1 MRKNKLVTLGIVGML
16 SISLLAGCASKGNSS
31 EGTQAAQTTVE
42 STTQEEVTTTEENK
56 AEGFSIYYADALK
69 EAEGEVLE
77 LKEMPEKIVCLSN
90 AALEI
95 LADLDIR
102 PVAITSTAT
111 GDYPDW
117 VSELPVIETGMS
129 KLDTESV
136 IALEPDLVIMGS
148 HLKETYSQVL
158 IDAGISIYYT
168 NEGHISYEETKDQ
181 ALVLA
186 KSFGGDKELEKL
198 QAEFKEVEARAEEYK
213 NSHEA
218 QKAML
223 LFTQSYQS
231 TSESYLGS
239 MLKLMGFEIVSDNL
253 VDPSVKAAPLDM
265 EALMGQE
272 IDIVFAVYPGVP
284 SSEMTKQTM
293 EAEFTKN
300 PEIWN
305 QISAIEEGNII
316 YLSGTYATAKGAN
329 AIDNLNDLMD
339 MLEALEQ

>member
-1 MRKNKLVTLGIVGML
+1 MRKNKLVMLGLTGLMA
-16 SISLLAGCASKGNSS
+16 ISLLAGCASKGNSS
-31 EGTQAAQTTVE
+31 KGTTVSE
-42 STTQEEVTTTEENK
+42 STTVADTTEATTIEETEK
-56 AEGFSIYYADALK
+56 VEGFSIFYAEALK
-69 EAEGEVLE
+69 DTEGEALQ
-77 LKEMPEKIVCLSN
+77 LDKMPEKIVCLSN
-90 AALEI
+90 AGLDI
-95 LADLDIR
+95 LANLDIR
-102 PVAITSTAT
+102 PIAINSTAS

-148 HLKETYSQVL
+148 HLKESYSGVL
-158 IDAGISIYYT
+158 IDAGIPIYYT

-186 KSFGGDKELEKL
+186 KSFGGDEELEKL
-198 QAEFKEVEARAEEYK
+198 EAEFAEVEARAEEYK

-223 LFTQSYQS
+223 LFTPTYQS

-239 MLKLMGFEIVSDNL
+239 MLKLMGFEIVSDSL
-253 VDPSVKAAPLDM
+253 VDPSLKAAPIDM
-265 EALMGQE
+265 EQLIGQE
-272 IDIVFAVYPGVP
+272 IDMVFAVYPGVP
-284 SSEMTKQTM
+284 SSDMTQKSF
-293 EAEFTKN
+293 EEEFTKN

-305 QISAIEEGNII
+305 QISAIEQGKIV

-329 AIDNLNDLMD
+329 AINNLNDLID
-339 MLEALEQ
+339 MIEGLE